1 MSEAE
6 FNTLDIVEIDRK
18 TIKSLKLSAEKS
30 PWDRYRFCLHKS
42 PEHLTN
48 EMLIVADRMAYF
60 RPHRHPIGTDESY
73 FIIEGNMV
81 VFIFNDLGE
90 VIRIIDMGDYR
101 SNLTVLYRLCS
112 NLWHLPVP
120 ISEKVVYHEVL
131 TGPFRK
137 EETVECAPWSPP
149 ESDSIAVSAYM
160 KDLMKKY
167 HCSNGDS

>member
-6 FNTLDIVEIDRK
+6 FNTLDIVEINRE
-18 TIKSLKLSAEKS
+18 TIKSLKLSAEKA
-30 PWDRYRFCLHKS
+30 PRDRYRFCLHKS

-48 EMLIVADRMAYF
+48 EMLIVANRMAYF
-60 RPHRHPIGTDESY
+60 RPHRHPTGIDESY

-120 ISEKVVYHEVL
+120 VSEKVVY
-131 TGPFRK
+131 
-137 EETVECAPWSPP
+137 
-149 ESDSIAVSAYM
+149 
-160 KDLMKKY
+160 
-167 HCSNGDS
+167 